1 MVGGQGAE
9 AGLAVEGGPG
19 VVEAQVVEEQ
29 LLLSVGEAA
38 VVEYHQPGGE
48 VAPGV
53 RWLLAEE
60 ARGERWMLVRGA
72 GVERSWLV
80 GAAVLVRRSVVE
92 VGVLLPQGEGAQ
104 AVRRC
109 SAVGEVLLLSTADSG
124 VVVNS
129 EGAGE
134 ARTQRVLSVAEA
146 AKRQEPGLVKGV
158 EEARGH
164 GSAVA
169 AGRFS
174 DRQKEGVHRTS
185 GPALSVLR
193 RASSAGVAGAAAQAR
208 ARCWHAQVCQRRGAA
223 GARGISV
230 SMVSFRS
237 ERRATRLSSRTVLG
251 QEEVGALRLV
261 AQLGAEGAP

>member
-1 MVGGQGAE
+1 MAGGQG
-9 AGLAVEGGPG
+9 VEVGPV
-19 VVEAQVVEEQ
+19 VVEAQVVEGR

-38 VVEYHQPGGE
+38 VVECHLPRGE
-48 VAPGV
+48 VVPGV
-53 RWLLAEE
+53 RWLPAEE

-109 SAVGEVLLLSTADSG
+109 SAVGEVLLLSSADSE
-124 VVVNS
+124 VVVNL
-129 EGAGE
+129 EGGGE
-134 ARTQRVLSVAEA
+134 ARTQRVLWVAEA

-174 DRQKEGVHRTS
+174 DRQKEGVHQTS
-185 GPALSVLR
+185 APALSVLQR
-193 RASSAGVAGAAAQAR
+193 VSWAGVAGAAAQVR
-208 ARCWHAQVCQRRGAA
+208 TRCWHAQVCRRRGAV

-230 SMVSFRS
+230 SMVNFRS
-237 ERRATRLSSRTVLG
+237 GQRATRLSSRTFLG
-251 QEEVGALRLV
+251 QEEVVALRLV
-261 AQLGAEGAP
+261 AQLGAEEAP